1 MPARPPQT
9 ERRAPCPRPPRPRAP
24 GSPQEAYDRL
34 KKELDHIS
42 GPYRQEIVDRI
53 EAARDEGDLK
63 ENGGYHAAREEQSKN
78 EGRIQQLTN
87 LLENATVGEFA
98 EDNGVVEAGMIVT
111 AKIAGNEM
119 TFLLGSREVAED
131 LVGDS
136 DLEVYSLRSPL
147 GAAIAGHKA
156 GDKVSYEAPNGKS
169 IEVEILEAKP
179 FRG

>member
-1 MPARPPQT
+1 MSEHSADT
-9 ERRAPCPRPPRPRAP
+9 DTVWLT
-24 GSPQEAYDRL
+24 QEAYDALEAELNQL
-34 KKELDHIS
+34 KTD
-42 GPYRQEIVDRI
+42 GRPAVTARI
-53 EAARDEGDLK
+53 AAAREEGDLS